1 MRGQIY
7 FLCTVD
13 LEHDSLWGHYWV
25 VASSREKASRS
36 PRTLLQPTVR
46 EHILLHICVCVW
58 VAVLV
63 SMSDWSETWTQSP
76 LGSPALF
83 HIGARW
89 D

>member
-46 EHILLHICVCVW
+46 VHILLHICVCVW
-58 VAVLV
+58 VCSSACL
-63 SMSDWSETWTQSP
+63 TGQR
-76 LGSPALF
+76 LGHNLL
-83 HIGARW
+83 
-89 D
+89 